1 MADHRSEFLKA
12 SWANVV
18 TNVLKI
24 VVEGGLGLAFG
35 SLALVA
41 DAAHSVA
48 DLLASA
54 VVLVWGR
61 LSFQGPD
68 SNHPH
73 GHERVEPL
81 TALFVGGTLVLLGL
95 KLLYDAGQA
104 IRSSPE
110 STYSIALVGG
120 LAFAFLDRAFCYWYT
135 KRINRTVGSS
145 GLAALVADSK
155 NDLYT
160 TLAAMVG
167 VAGMAVG
174 FPVLDPLAG
183 GLVSLLVIHQGVEIS
198 RENVN
203 YLVDTA
209 APKPVREEIRDE
221 ILTHDDVHGIHDF
234 TAYHAGT
241 LYEIEFHAEVAAD
254 HTFIEAHDIETEL
267 RNSLIARDDVGDVH
281 IHLDP
286 EGLGEWKDAD
296 ESQPSS
302 LVN

>member
-1 MADHRSEFLKA
+1 MADHRTEFLKA
-12 SWANVV
+12 SWVNVI

-61 LSFQGPD
+61 LSFEEPD
-68 SNHPH
+68 KNHPH

-95 KLLYDAGQA
+95 KLLFDAW
-104 IRSSPE
+104 RSIQ
-110 STYSIALVGG
+110 STPKAHYSIYLVAALG
-120 LAFAFLDRAFCYWYT
+120 FAFVDRYFCYWYT
-135 KRINRTVGSS
+135 KRINRTVQSP

-160 TLAAMVG
+160 TFAAVIG
-167 VAGMAVG
+167 VAGMAGG
-174 FPVLDPLAG
+174 FPLLDPLAG
-183 GLVSLLVIHQGVEIS
+183 GLVSLLVIHQGIEVS
-198 RENVN
+198 RENVD
-203 YLVDTA
+203 YLIDSA
-209 APKPVREEIRDE
+209 APEHVCEVLKGEIRS
-221 ILTHDDVHGIHDF
+221 HDDVHGVHDF
-234 TAYHAGT
+234 TAYYAGT
-241 LYEIEFHAEVAAD
+241 VYEVEFHAEVSAD
-254 HTFIEAHDIETEL
+254 HSFIEAHDIETDL
-267 RNSLIARDDVGDVH
+267 RDALMAREEVGDVH

-286 EGLGEWKDAD
+286 AGMGEWKEAD
-296 ESQPSS
+296 ENRASS
-302 LVN
+302 SVN

>member
-1 MADHRSEFLKA
+1 MGDHRTGFLRA
-12 SWANVV
+12 SWVNVV

-24 VVEGGLGLAFG
+24 VVEGGLGLTFG

-61 LSFQGPD
+61 LTFEGPD

-73 GHERVEPL
+73 GHDRVEPL
-81 TALFVGGTLVLLGL
+81 TALFVGGMLVLLGL
-95 KLLYDAGQA
+95 KLLYDAGRT
-104 IRSSPE
+104 ILSSPE
-110 STYSIALVGG
+110 ATYSIALVAG

-135 KRINRTVGSS
+135 KRVNRTVGSA
-145 GLAALVADSK
+145 GLSALAADSK

-160 TLAAMVG
+160 TGAAVIG
-167 VAGMAVG
+167 VAGMAGGV
-174 FPVLDPLAG
+174 PVLDPIAG
-183 GLVSLLVIHQGVEIS
+183 GVVSLLVIHQGIEIS

-203 YLVDTA
+203 YLIDSA
-209 APKPVREEIRDE
+209 APQAVREEIRDE
-221 ILTHDDVHGIHDF
+221 ILSHEYVHGLHDF

-241 LYEIEFHAEVAAD
+241 AFEIEFHAEVAAD
-254 HTFIEAHDIETEL
+254 HTFIEAHDIETDL
-267 RNSLIARDDVGDVH
+267 RNSLISREDVGDVH

-296 ESQPSS
+296 ERRPSS
-302 LVN
+302 SVN

>member
-1 MADHRSEFLKA
+1 MGDHRKEFLKA
-12 SWANVV
+12 SWANVL

-24 VVEGGLGLAFG
+24 VVEGGVGLTFG

-61 LSFQGPD
+61 LSFESPD
-68 SNHPH
+68 TNHPH
-73 GHERVEPL
+73 GHDRVEPL

-95 KLLYDAGQA
+95 KLLYDAGQTILSA
-104 IRSSPE
+104 PE
-110 STYSIALVGG
+110 STYSIALVAG
-120 LAFAFLDRAFCYWYT
+120 LAFAFCDRAFCYWYT
-135 KRINRTVGSS
+135 KRVNRNVESA
-145 GLAALVADSK
+145 GLAALAADSK

-160 TLAAMVG
+160 TGAAVIG
-167 VAGMAVG
+167 VAGMAGG

-209 APKPVREEIRDE
+209 APRSVREEIRDE
-221 ILTHDDVHGIHDF
+221 ILSHDDVHGLHDF

-241 LYEIEFHAEVAAD
+241 VYEVEFHAEVAAD

-267 RNSLIARDDVGDVH
+267 RNDLVSRDDVGDVH

-286 EGLGEWKDAD
+286 EGLGEWKDA
-296 ESQPSS
+296 EERHSS
-302 LVN
+302 SPIN

>member
-1 MADHRSEFLKA
+1 MADHRHEFLKA

-104 IRSSPE
+104 IRTSPE
-110 STYSIALVGG
+110 TTYSIALVGG
-120 LAFAFLDRAFCYWYT
+120 LAFAFIDRAFCYWYT

-160 TLAAMVG
+160 TFAAMVG
-167 VAGMAVG
+167 VAGMAGG
-174 FPVLDPLAG
+174 FPVLDSLAG
-183 GLVSLLVIHQGVEIS
+183 GLVSLLVIHQGIEIS

-221 ILTHDDVHGIHDF
+221 ILSHDDVHGVHDF

-254 HTFIEAHDIETEL
+254 HTFIEAHDIETDL

-286 EGLGEWKDAD
+286 EGLGEWKDA
-296 ESQPSS
+296 EEGKPSS

>member
-1 MADHRSEFLKA
+1 MADHRTAFLKA
-12 SWANVV
+12 SWVNVA

-24 VVEGGLGLAFG
+24 VVEGGLGLVFG

-61 LSFQGPD
+61 LSFEGPD
-68 SNHPH
+68 TDHPH
-73 GHERVEPL
+73 GHQRFEPL

-95 KLLYDAGQA
+95 KLLFDAWQS
-104 IRSSPE
+104 IRAAPE
-110 STYSIALVGG
+110 SHYSIFLVVG
-120 LAFAFLDRAFCYWYT
+120 LAFAFLDRYFCYWYT
-135 KRINRTVGSS
+135 KRVNRVVQSP
-145 GLAALVADSK
+145 GLTALVADSK

-160 TLAAMVG
+160 TVAAVVG
-167 VAGMAVG
+167 VAGMAGGV
-174 FPVLDPLAG
+174 PVLDPLAAA
-183 GLVSLLVIHQGVEIS
+183 LVSLLVIHQGIEVS
-198 RENVN
+198 RENVD

-209 APKPVREEIRDE
+209 APEHVRDEIRDE
-221 ILTHDDVHGIHDF
+221 ILGHDDVHGVHDF

-241 LYEIEFHAEVAAD
+241 VLEVEFHAEVDAE

-267 RNSLIARDDVGDVH
+267 RDTLISRPDIGDVH

-286 EGLGEWKDAD
+286 AGLGEWKDAD
-296 ESQPSS
+296 EERASPTG
-302 LVN
+302 N

>member
-1 MADHRSEFLKA
+1 MADHRHEFLKA
-12 SWANVV
+12 SWVNVV

-61 LSFQGPD
+61 LSFRGPD

-95 KLLYDAGQA
+95 KLLYDAGVA
-104 IRSSPE
+104 IRTSPE
-110 STYSIALVGG
+110 ATYSVALAGG
-120 LAFAFLDRAFCYWYT
+120 LAFAFIDRAFCYWYT

-160 TLAAMVG
+160 TFAAMVG

-174 FPVLDPLAG
+174 VPVLDPLAG
-183 GLVSLLVIHQGVEIS
+183 GLVSLLVIHQGIDIS

-209 APKPVREEIRDE
+209 APEPVREEIRDE
-221 ILTHDDVHGIHDF
+221 ILSHDDVHGLHDF

-241 LYEIEFHAEVAAD
+241 VYEIEFHAEVAAD
-254 HTFIEAHDIETEL
+254 HTFIEAHNIETEL
-267 RNSLIARDDVGDVH
+267 RDSLVARDDVGDVH

-286 EGLGEWKDAD
+286 EGLGEWKDA
-296 ESQPSS
+296 EEGKPTS
-302 LVN
+302 LIN